1 MIERKNTIN
10 PSADCVQITFS
21 YSRADVRQWMRIFNR
36 QASGNDFLLEDEAR
50 KLTMAEA
57 NFVRWLCN
65 LPEAFYNI
73 ERPWSVQLSRWA
85 FAQAVKLGYL
95 VEAEGKPGHYRLT
108 DKTLKLK

>member
-1 MIERKNTIN
+1 MIERRNTIN
-10 PSADCVQITFS
+10 VAADCVQITFS
-21 YSRADVRQWMRIFNR
+21 YSKADVRQWLRIFNR

-50 KLTMAEA
+50 KLTMTEA
-57 NFVRWLCN
+57 DFIRWLCN
-65 LPEAFYNI
+65 LPEAFCAI
-73 ERPWSVQLSRWA
+73 ERPWNVQLSRWA